1 MRKYNLFISFK
12 YSPRLNI
19 LKIRIMNLDEVSS
32 FEYGISLCLV
42 NECVSTE
49 IRSTRFNT
57 TSLVCMLHSY
67 MNYDIFR
74 PVMLPIFRSF
84 IYLYNNM

>member
-1 MRKYNLFISFK
+1 MNSTLILYWRENNIFYISFK

-19 LKIRIMNLDEVSS
+19 FKLRVMNLDGFSA

-42 NECVSTE
+42 NECMPTE
-49 IRSTRFNT
+49 IHSTRVNT
-57 TSLVCMLHSY
+57 TSLLCMLHSY

-74 PVMLPIFRSF
+74 PVMLTVFR
-84 IYLYNNM
+84 